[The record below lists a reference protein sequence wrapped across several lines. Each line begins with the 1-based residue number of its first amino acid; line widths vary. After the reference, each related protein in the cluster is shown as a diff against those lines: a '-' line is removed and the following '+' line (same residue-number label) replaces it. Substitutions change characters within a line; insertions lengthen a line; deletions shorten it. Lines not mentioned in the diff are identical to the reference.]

1 MCLINFVI
9 LLLKYDYKVR
19 KIKVNE
25 LNVEEEFIYLLKV
38 NVVGGIWGVIWV
50 YFNINEKLLF
60 MEFDIGLVIFVIN
73 EEMYDEKFLDVNLM
87 DININL
93 NIYLG
98 ESIV

>member
-1 MCLINFVI
+1 M
-9 LLLKYDYKVR
+9 LLKYDYKVR

-38 NVVGGIWGVIWV
+38 NVVGGIWDVIWV

-73 EEMYDEKFLDVNLM
+73 EEMYDEKFLDVNLI

-93 NIYLG
+93 RIYLG

>member
-1 MCLINFVI
+1 M
-9 LLLKYDYKVR
+9 LLKYDYKVR

-25 LNVEEEFIYLLKV
+25 LNVEEKFIYLLKV

-60 MEFDIGLVIFVIN
+60 MEFDVGLVIFVIN

>member
-1 MCLINFVI
+1 M
-9 LLLKYDYKVR
+9 
-19 KIKVNE
+19 
-25 LNVEEEFIYLLKV
+25 NVEEEFIYLLKV

-87 DININL
+87 DINNNL

>member
-1 MCLINFVI
+1 M
-9 LLLKYDYKVR
+9 LLKYDYKVR